1 MLQNGKYNVNIAA
14 TAKNETGRCP
24 SNSTAWT
31 SLHVFG
37 LNLKNTDG
45 WDDLLELSSYESA
58 PCLMTALGCGPG
70 KLHKT

>member
-1 MLQNGKYNVNIAA
+1 MLQNGGYNVNIAA
-14 TAKNETGRCP
+14 TAKNETGSLWEVP
-24 SNSTAWT
+24 IEQY

-45 WDDLLELSSYESA
+45 WDDLLELSSCESA
-58 PCLMTALGCGPG
+58 PCLMVAPGCCPG